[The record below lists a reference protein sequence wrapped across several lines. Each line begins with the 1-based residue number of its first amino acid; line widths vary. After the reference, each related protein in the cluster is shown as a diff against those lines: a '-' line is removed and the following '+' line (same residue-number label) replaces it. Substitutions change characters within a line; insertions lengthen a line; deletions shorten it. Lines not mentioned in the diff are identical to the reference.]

1 MVCLYSTTA
10 SGEANCFLL
19 SMELGQIVLLSAAD
33 ILYRQHPS
41 VDILS
46 TVFLVYCY
54 LPRKWISSERC
65 CYKNNS
71 KMLLLKQIL

>member
-33 ILYRQHPS
+33 ILYRQHPN

-46 TVFLVYCY
+46 TFF
-54 LPRKWISSERC
+54 
-65 CYKNNS
+65 
-71 KMLLLKQIL
+71 